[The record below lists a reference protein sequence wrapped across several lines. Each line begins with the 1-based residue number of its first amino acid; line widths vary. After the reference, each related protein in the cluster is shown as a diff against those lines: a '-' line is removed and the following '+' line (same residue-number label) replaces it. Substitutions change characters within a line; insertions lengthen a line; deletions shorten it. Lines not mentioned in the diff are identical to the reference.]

1 MENRWKT
8 MLKDE
13 YDHGFAVDF
22 MRKDLCIAIN
32 EAKKKNFQLEIV
44 ELVDNFYKDIQDMK
58 GSRWDT
64 SSLLK
69 RLESQ

>member
-1 MENRWKT
+1 
-8 MLKDE
+8 
-13 YDHGFAVDF
+13 
-22 MRKDLCIAIN
+22 MRKDLGIAIN

-58 GSRWDT
+58 GSRCDT